1 MDKTYI
7 ELAEEYADAW
17 FEECV
22 TVEAEVELYP
32 TPSDPTL
39 LSPFHPDELPF

>member
-1 MDKTYI
+1 MNKTYT

-22 TVEAEVELYP
+22 VVKEEVELYP
-32 TPSDPTL
+32 TSSDPML